1 MEDDLIS
8 STDFDFEAGRL
19 NDLASQQAWKLD
31 AGLNVQ
37 FYKHAELNTWQSQEQ
52 GRKVFDEHV
61 YIRIL
66 TPANR
71 LNVIER
77 RATDEDRQRFARQ
90 FRHFVERGEQ
100 LLSGTPLSELPGM
113 SQGRVLEFA
122 ALKVTT
128 VEQLAGMPDSTVQ
141 LLGTGGTSLKQL
153 AVRFLD
159 ERANS
164 KELSAENREM
174 RARIAELEKLVH
186 DRLATPADGAEIKV
200 TAANPSK

>member
-19 NDLASQQAWKLD
+19 MDLSSQQAWKLD
-31 AGLNVQ
+31 SSLNVQ
-37 FYKHAELNTWQSQEQ
+37 FYKHAELNTFESKQA
-52 GRKVFDEHV
+52 GRKIFDEHV

-90 FRHFVERGEQ
+90 FRAFMERGEQ
-100 LLSGTPLSELPGM
+100 LMSGTPLSELPGM
-113 SQGRVLEFA
+113 SPGRILEFN
-122 ALKVTT
+122 ALKVET

-141 LLGTGGTSLKQL
+141 LLGTGGSTLKQL

-174 RARIAELEKLVH
+174 RARISELEKLVK
-186 DRLATPADGAEIKV
+186 DRLGAPADGPKIAVSDTVAK
-200 TAANPSK
+200 

>member
-19 NDLASQQAWKLD
+19 TELASQQAWKLD

-37 FYKHAELNTWQSQEQ
+37 FYKHAELNTWRSQQE

-77 RATDEDRQRFARQ
+77 RATDEDRQRFNRQ
-90 FRHFVERGEQ
+90 FRAFVERGEQ
-100 LLSGTPLSELPGM
+100 LLSGTPLSEMPGM

-141 LLGTGGTSLKQL
+141 LLGTGGTTMKQQ

-186 DRLATPADGAEIKV
+186 DRLNAPATGGDIKV
-200 TAANPSK
+200 TAVAQPK